1 MPVKQR
7 SWYAIKTY
15 SGYESKV
22 KRNLEYRKATLNAG
36 DRIFRIEMPP
46 VEAASAEWKDQFL
59 KGRNIYGYVL
69 VETLADDA
77 NLGIVRNTPGVL
89 DMEKLEI

>member
-1 MPVKQR
+1 MPVEQR

-22 KRNLEYRKATLNAG
+22 KRNLEHRKATLNSG

-46 VEAASAEWKDQFL
+46 VETAGAEWKRQFL
-59 KGRNIYGYVL
+59 KGHNVYSYLL
-69 VETLADDA
+69 VEILSDDVS
-77 NLGIVRNTPGVL
+77 LGIVRNTPGVL
-89 DMEKLEI
+89 DVEKLEI